1 MPGNDDMMDKVQ
13 SYQNVVLVYE
23 RLNGEINQLLTANN
37 GATENMTKEDVA
49 RYRELARQR
58 DEALNEMRIL
68 EKQLLD
74 EDTNSTGRFNKK

>member
-13 SYQNVVLVYE
+13 NYQNVVLVYE
-23 RLNGEINQLLTANN
+23 RLNSEINQLLTANN

-74 EDTNSTGRFNKK
+74 EDTNPRGRFNKQ